1 MGIRS
6 LFDSH
11 SGTAACEGAV
21 RPSPPHRHRSAN
33 WGNDPAKSDSSVEY
47 LSLLI
52 GLAGLWFG
60 TELTIRGAVTV
71 AERLGVSEFIVGVAI
86 LSIGSDLPELAIA
99 VDGALKNLHA
109 GDTADVIVGTALGS
123 SLGQIGFVMGV
134 AALFSFL
141 TLPRSIVYRHGSVL
155 LGSVVLL
162 GVFGFDEHVSR
173 TEGFAL
179 VTVYLIYLVA
189 LFGDR
194 NKIQK
199 RQDDVGTLSTL
210 RVWSYLLVG
219 LAIVGVSAELT
230 VDGAI
235 AVAAA
240 LDISEAFIAV
250 IVIGLGTSLPELS
263 ISVGAA
269 IRRRARMSVGNLI
282 GSNVFDTLVP
292 VGVAAAMAGLR
303 FDPNLLRFEV
313 PFLFVLS
320 LVVLVFFVRIRGLQK
335 GEAITILAMYGGYV
349 LVKFTSAF

>member
-1 MGIRS
+1 
-6 LFDSH
+6 
-11 SGTAACEGAV
+11 
-21 RPSPPHRHRSAN
+21 
-33 WGNDPAKSDSSVEY
+33 
-47 LSLLI
+47 
-52 GLAGLWFG
+52 
-60 TELTIRGAVTV
+60 
-71 AERLGVSEFIVGVAI
+71 
-86 LSIGSDLPELAIA
+86 
-99 VDGALKNLHA
+99 
-109 GDTADVIVGTALGS
+109 
-123 SLGQIGFVMGV
+123 
-134 AALFSFL
+134 
-141 TLPRSIVYRHGSVL
+141 VYRHGSVL